1 MIPAKQFKTT
11 EEHKEDDIETDIKG
25 LMSEIKSVEQL
36 REHVEKRH
44 ETGAMPEESYK
55 EQVEKLDARLLN
67 LEKKLAKKQ
76 QELAELKS

>member
-11 EEHKEDDIETDIKG
+11 EEHQTADIETDIKG

-36 REHVEKRH
+36 KDHVDQRH
-44 ETGAMPEESYK
+44 SSGAMPKDTYT